1 MSMPSQGNGFSRPCT
16 PVTSAYLYAPMF
28 FLPGSPEDQ
37 IYREYAKRLGHTT
50 EVTSPVRTSLAD
62 LADRYDGF
70 FLDSYGVLN
79 RAGEAL
85 PFAAEGVAWLK
96 SQGKTVRVLTNNS
109 ALSEDENRKHLNH
122 LGIPLDEGDVLCS
135 GTLLA
140 SLVRDHS
147 IQGPAFFLGLP
158 GGRAY
163 LQAAG
168 LEETQDP
175 SLARAVVLCSTRGYR
190 MRRIAQARQ
199 ALAGGKVPLIVLNP
213 DAVAPREGG
222 VMFRV
227 SGVTARSLQRQTD
240 CPVHLLGKPFSSM
253 FEMALART
261 GLERSRCLMI
271 GDTLATDILGARCAG
286 FGAALVLTGVT
297 PEATAMELARDQ
309 RIWPD
314 FLLPDLSPP

>member
-1 MSMPSQGNGFSRPCT
+1 
-16 PVTSAYLYAPMF
+16 MF

-37 IYREYAKRLGHTT
+37 IYRDYASRLGHTA
-50 EVTSPVRTSLAD
+50 EVASPRRVGLAD
-62 LADRYDGF
+62 LAERYDGF

-109 ALSEDENRKHLNH
+109 ALSEEENRRHLNQ

-135 GTLLA
+135 GSLLVP
-140 SLVRDHS
+140 LVDEHS
-147 IQGPAFFLGLP
+147 IAGPVFFLGLP

-163 LQAAG
+163 LEAAG
-168 LEETQDP
+168 LEETQEP
-175 SLARAVVLCSTRGYR
+175 VLAKAVVLCSTRGYR
-190 MRRIAQARQ
+190 MRRIAQARI
-199 ALAGGKVPLIVLNP
+199 ALEGGKVPLIVLNP

-227 SGVTARSLQRQTD
+227 SGVTARSLQRHTG
-240 CPVHLLGKPFSSM
+240 CTVHLLGKPFPSM

-261 GLERSRCLMI
+261 GLDRSRCLMI

-297 PEATAMELARDQ
+297 PEATALEQARDQ